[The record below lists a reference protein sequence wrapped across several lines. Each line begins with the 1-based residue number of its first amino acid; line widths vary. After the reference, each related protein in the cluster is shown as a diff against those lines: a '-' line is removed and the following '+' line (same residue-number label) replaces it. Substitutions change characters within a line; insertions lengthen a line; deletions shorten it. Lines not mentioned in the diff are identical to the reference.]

1 MKATYEGIRRILIYS
16 IGAVVILAAGWAG
29 ISGVLAKE
37 QPKGEAKE
45 NSLAV
50 NSGAE
55 NEGQIKEVV
64 VAAQQGSTKVQSDQ
78 EQTGQSQSN
87 QGDSNQNQKQGTVQK
102 LNETGGEDYFVNY
115 RMKREETRENSK
127 AMLTPLRNSNVESVR
142 KDAEEKWLAL
152 NTKNQQEDEIES
164 MLKLRGFN
172 ENVVNIQPESV
183 TVVVLTERLD
193 SSQLKVIQDTV
204 VRVCKMR
211 LDKIIITTKS

>member
-1 MKATYEGIRRILIYS
+1 MKATYEGIRKILIYS
-16 IGAVVILAAGWAG
+16 IGALVILTAGWAG
-29 ISGVLAKE
+29 INGVLAKE

-50 NSGAE
+50 SSGAE

-64 VAAQQGSTKVQSDQ
+64 VAAQQGSAQVQSDQ

-87 QGDSNQNQKQGTVQK
+87 QEQSNQNQKQ
-102 LNETGGEDYFVNY
+102 NETGGEDYFVNY
-115 RMKREETRENSK
+115 RMEREETRENSK
-127 AMLTPLRNSNVESVR
+127 AMLTPLRNSNIESVR

-164 MLKLRGFN
+164 MLKLRGFD

-183 TVVVLTERLD
+183 TVVVLTDRLD

-204 VRVCKMR
+204 VRVCKVR